1 MSRGAARVVRKA
13 GKPTTKRPAVFLDR
27 DGVIVRGELRG
38 GKSYA
43 PRRLEDFRLLPG
55 AAAAVKALH
64 DRGFLTVVVTNQPD
78 IGNGRVDP
86 AVVAKMHEVLRR
98 KMPLDAIEMCP
109 HSQTANCACRKP
121 KTGMLKAAA
130 KRLSIDFS
138 KSYMVGDRCGDVI
151 AGLNAG
157 CYTIFIDRGYDAC
170 VDAEP
175 HAVVRSLPQAVDLI
189 LKKANHSGSLIG

>member
-1 MSRGAARVVRKA
+1 MPSKIRRKKRRVTRR
-13 GKPTTKRPAVFLDR
+13 RPAVFLDR

-78 IGNGRVDP
+78 IGNRLVDP
-86 AVVAKMHEVLRR
+86 AVVVKMHEILRR

-109 HSQTANCACRKP
+109 HSQTANCSCRKP
-121 KTGMLKAAA
+121 KTGMFKAAA

-170 VDAEP
+170 VDAKP
-175 HAVVRSLPQAVDLI
+175 DVVVHSLPQAVDHI
-189 LKKANHSGSLIG
+189 LKKANHNGGLAG